1 MEVATR
7 RVHILGVTA
16 YPTAAWTIQ
25 QVRNLVMDLGDR
37 IGSFRF
43 LIRDR
48 DTTFAASF
56 DAVFAAEG
64 IDGIK
69 TPPQAPG
76 ANAFAERWVGTVRR
90 ECTDRML
97 IVGERHLVAVL
108 SEYTRHDNGH
118 RPHRSLGQPPNPGP
132 HVVDLSAARVHRR
145 PILGGL
151 INEHTQAA

>member
-1 MEVATR
+1 MEVTTR

-37 IGSFRF
+37 ISSFRF

-69 TPPQAPG
+69 TPPQAPR
-76 ANAFAERWVGTVRR
+76 ANAFAGT
-90 ECTDRML
+90 L
-97 IVGERHLVAVL
+97 G
-108 SEYTRHDNGH
+108 GH
-118 RPHRSLGQPPNPGP
+118 RTPGVHGQ
-132 HVVDLSAARVHRR
+132 DAHRR
-145 PILGGL
+145 RAPSGGSPPSTPATTTATVHIVRSGSRRILGRTLLTSAPPGF
-151 INEHTQAA
+151 TADRSWAD

>member
-69 TPPQAPG
+69 TPPQAPR
-76 ANAFAERWVGTVRR
+76 ANAFAGT
-90 ECTDRML
+90 L
-97 IVGERHLVAVL
+97 G
-108 SEYTRHDNGH
+108 GH
-118 RPHRSLGQPPNPGP
+118 RTPGVHGQDAHRRRAPSGGSPQRVHPPLQRPP
-132 HVVDLSAARVHRR
+132 STSFARATAESWAARC
-145 PILGGL
+145 
-151 INEHTQAA
+151 